1 MTLLARDFELVR
13 KLVREHAGIVLE
25 KGKEYLAESRLT
37 AVAREEGC
45 GSLQELV
52 ARLRAER
59 WNGLH
64 RKVVEAMTTNETS
77 FFRDLRCFDALRK
90 RVLPDLIA
98 ERADRRRL
106 AIWCA
111 GCASG
116 QEAYSV
122 AMLLREHFPGLAQW
136 EVTLFA
142 TDLSRHVLER
152 ARAGRYKSLEVSRG
166 LPEALLAKYF
176 RRQGAEW
183 QIAEELR
190 AAVEFREL
198 NLAEPWPIAGEMD
211 LVLMRNVL
219 IYLDADT
226 RRKVFERLLRVLS
239 PSGYLVLGT
248 AEAAIRTHEA
258 FERVEVGRAALYRPR
273 QRDPLA

>member
-1 MTLLARDFELVR
+1 MTLAARDFELVR
-13 KLVREHAGIVLE
+13 KLLREHAGMVLE

-37 AVAREEGC
+37 AVAREERC
-45 GSLQELV
+45 ASLQELV
-52 ARLRAER
+52 NRLRAER

-77 FFRDLRCFDALRK
+77 FFRDVRCFEALRK

-116 QEAYSV
+116 QEVYSV
-122 AMLLREHFPGLAQW
+122 AMLLREHFPGLSQW
-136 EVTLFA
+136 HVSLLA

-152 ARAGRYKSLEVSRG
+152 ARTGRYRALEVGRG
-166 LPEALLAKYF
+166 LPDALLAKYF
-176 RRQGAEW
+176 RRQGADWE
-183 QIAEELR
+183 IVEELR
-190 AAVEFREL
+190 TAVEFREL
-198 NLAEPWPIAGEMD
+198 NLAEPWPVLGEMD

-226 RRKVFERLLRVLS
+226 RRKVFDRLVRVLG
-239 PSGYLVLGT
+239 PRGYLVLGT

-258 FERVEVGRAALYRPR
+258 LERVEVGRAALYRPR
-273 QRDPLA
+273 PR

>member
-13 KLVREHAGIVLE
+13 KLVRERAGIVLDE
-25 KGKEYLAESRLT
+25 GKEYLAESRLT

-45 GSLQELV
+45 ASLQELV

-77 FFRDLRCFDALRK
+77 FFRDARCFEALRG
-90 RVLPDLIA
+90 RVLPDLVA

-122 AMLLREHFPGLAQW
+122 AMLLREQFPRLSQW
-136 EVTLFA
+136 HVTLLA

-166 LPEALLAKYF
+166 LPESLLAKYF

-183 QIAEELR
+183 EIVEELR

-198 NLAEPWPIAGEMD
+198 NLAEPWDIGGEMD

-226 RRKVFERLLRVLS
+226 RRKVFDRLLRVLG
-239 PSGYLVLGT
+239 PHGYLVLGT
-248 AEAAIRTHEA
+248 AEAAMRIPDA
-258 FERVEVGRAALYRPR
+258 LERVDVARAALYRPR
-273 QRDPLA
+273 PR